1 MTKPSTPP
9 PTATSSLPTSPGL
22 APEVSIV
29 MPAYNEADNL
39 RVAIQAL
46 SGLLNGCTRSFEIVI
61 VNDGSRDRTRA
72 TLAELAVEFTCIRHI
87 DLSRNFGKEAAMS
100 AGLEN
105 AHGECLIFIDA
116 DLQHPP
122 ELIPDMLAAWRAGSD
137 VVNAVKRDRGDE
149 SIFYRALA
157 GSFNWIMSSSIGTD
171 VSGASDYKLIDR
183 QVADALIACTE
194 RSRFFRG
201 LVAWV
206 GFETVNLPFDVQ
218 ERNAGETKWSPL
230 SLIKY
235 SIRNVLTFS
244 SLPLLGVAYSGFL
257 VIFLGILLVVQT
269 LYNYLSGHSLSG
281 FTTVIVTQVLL
292 SGMILFALG
301 IIAIYLARM
310 YEEQKSRPMFLIR
323 HPRKKDEPK

>member
-1 MTKPSTPP
+1 MNKPSPTRAPTGAVPP
-9 PTATSSLPTSPGL
+9 PGL
-22 APEVSIV
+22 RPEVSV
-29 MPAYNEADNL
+29 VVPAYNEADNL
-39 RVAIQAL
+39 RAAVQAL
-46 SGLLNGCTRSFEIVI
+46 SALLGRHARSFEIVI
-61 VNDGSRDRTRA
+61 VNDGSRDRTRE
-72 TLAELAVEFTCIRHI
+72 TLAELAAEFDYVRPV
-87 DLSRNFGKEAAMS
+87 DLSRNFGKEAAMG
-100 AGLEN
+100 AGLES
-105 AHGECLIFIDA
+105 AAGDCLIFIDA

-122 ELIPDMLAAWRAGSD
+122 ALIPDMLAAWRAGAD

-149 SIFYRALA
+149 SLVYKAFA
-157 GSFNWIMSSSIGTD
+157 GAFNHIMSSSIGSD

-183 QVADALIACTE
+183 QVADALLACPE

-235 SIRNVLTFS
+235 SIRNVLAFS
-244 SLPLLGVAYSGFL
+244 SLPLIGVAYAGFL
-257 VIFLGILLVVQT
+257 VVFLGILLLLQT
-269 LYNYLSGHSLSG
+269 LYNYASGHALSG

-310 YEEQKSRPMFLIR
+310 YEEQKSRPLFLIR
-323 HPRKKDEPK
+323 HPRNRDEPR

>member
-1 MTKPSTPP
+1 MNKPSLSPADTIP
-9 PTATSSLPTSPGL
+9 ASSGQR
-22 APEVSIV
+22 PEVSV
-29 MPAYNEADNL
+29 VVPAYNEADNL
-39 RVAIQAL
+39 RAAVLAL
-46 SGLLNGCTRSFEIVI
+46 SGLLNGCAGSFEIII
-61 VNDGSRDRTRA
+61 VNDGSRDRTRQ
-72 TLAELAVEFTCIRHI
+72 TLAELAAEFDCVRPI
-87 DLSRNFGKEAAMS
+87 DLSRNFGKEAAMG
-100 AGLEN
+100 AGLER
-105 AHGECLIFIDA
+105 AEGDCLIFIDA

-122 ELIPDMLAAWRAGSD
+122 ELIPDMLAAWRGGVD

-149 SIFYRALA
+149 SLLYKAFA
-157 GSFNWIMSSSIGTD
+157 GTFNHIMSSSIGAD

-183 QVADALIACTE
+183 QVADALLACPE

-206 GFETVNLPFDVQ
+206 GFEMVNLPFDVQ

-235 SIRNVLTFS
+235 SIRNVLAFS
-244 SLPLLGVAYSGFL
+244 SLPLIGVAYAGFL
-257 VIFLGILLVVQT
+257 VVFLGILLLLQT
-269 LYNYLSGHSLSG
+269 LYNYASGHALSG

-310 YEEQKSRPMFLIR
+310 YEEQKSRPLFLIR
-323 HPRKKDEPK
+323 HPRNRGEPR